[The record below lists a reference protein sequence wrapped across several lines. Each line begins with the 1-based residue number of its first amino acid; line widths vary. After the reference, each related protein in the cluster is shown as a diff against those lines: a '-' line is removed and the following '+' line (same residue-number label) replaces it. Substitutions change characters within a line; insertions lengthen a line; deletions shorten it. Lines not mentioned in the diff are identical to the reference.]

1 MGDIESDWTGVSF
14 TAPEDLVDG
23 TTYACDKV
31 SASNTDFSDQNTDN
45 YDDDSFFYGQVEYS
59 DSGDWV
65 YIIR

>member
-14 TAPEDLVDG
+14 TAPADLVDG

-31 SASNTDFSDQNTDN
+31 SASNTDFSDQNTAN

-59 DSGDWV
+59 DSDDWV